1 MSGHSKWNNI
11 KRTKEKT
18 DAQKGKIFTKI
29 GREIAVA
36 VKSGGADPTT
46 NNKLKDI
53 IAKAK
58 TANMPNDSINRA
70 IKKASG
76 DLDNINYSEIVYEGY
91 GVGGVAV
98 IVQCLTDNKNRTAG
112 DVRHSFDKYGGSLGS
127 DGCVSYLFTEKAVIV
142 LDKTNID
149 MDKLYDDAL
158 AVDID
163 DLEDLDDSVE
173 ITGRPE
179 NLSQIKEHLENSG
192 YTILQ
197 AENQL
202 VPSNYVE
209 LDENKKSSFEKM
221 IDKLDELDD
230 VQQIYHN
237 AILD

>member
-1 MSGHSKWNNI
+1 MSGHSKWQNI
-11 KRTKEKT
+11 RRTKEKT
-18 DAQKGKIFTKI
+18 DAQKGKIFTKL

-58 TANMPNDSINRA
+58 SSNMPNDSINRA

-76 DLDNINYSEIVYEGY
+76 DLDNINYSEITYEGY

-127 DGCVSYLFTEKAVIV
+127 DGCVSYLFSEKSVVVI
-142 LDKTNID
+142 DKNGAD

-158 AVDID
+158 SVDVD
-163 DLEDLDDSVE
+163 DIEELDDCFEV
-173 ITGRPE
+173 TGKPE
-179 NLSQIKEHLENSG
+179 NLSEIKNHLESCG
-192 YTILQ
+192 YNILS

-202 VPSNYVE
+202 IPSNYVE

-221 IDKLDELDD
+221 IEKLEDNDD
-230 VQQIYHN
+230 VQEIYHN
-237 AILD
+237 AVLD

>member
-1 MSGHSKWNNI
+1 MSGHSKWQNI
-11 KRTKEKT
+11 RRTKEKT
-18 DAQKGKIFTKI
+18 DAQRGKIFTKL

-53 IAKAK
+53 ISKAK
-58 TANMPNDSINRA
+58 SANMPNDSITRA

-76 DLDNINYSEIVYEGY
+76 DLDNINYAEITYEGY
-91 GVGGVAV
+91 GIGGVAV

-112 DVRHSFDKYGGSLGS
+112 DVRHSFDKFGGSLGS
-127 DGCVSYLFTEKAVIV
+127 DGCVSYLFNEKAVIV
-142 LDKTNID
+142 LDKQDLD
-149 MDKLYDDAL
+149 MDNLYNDAL
-158 AVDID
+158 SVDV
-163 DLEDLDDSVE
+163 EDIEELDDSVE
-173 ITGRPE
+173 ITGKPE
-179 NLSQIKEHLENSG
+179 NLNQIKEHLENLN
-192 YTILQ
+192 YKILS